1 VRCVELSEASWER
14 IGVSA
19 IEGPPVQAE
28 VVGGQG
34 FQIGHR
40 NSQVNN
46 FIVDQRRPESPSLP
60 VRLPD

>member
-1 VRCVELSEASWER
+1 
-14 IGVSA
+14 
-19 IEGPPVQAE
+19 VQAE